1 VLTDAAGEAKIY
13 QRKVSRDQ
21 NGSLLAKLEKDGMV
35 VNEVTL
41 AERKRLAV
49 QLQPVVEKYSK
60 IIGEEWLREL
70 NGELA
75 KVRAKQ

>member
-1 VLTDAAGEAKIY
+1 
-13 QRKVSRDQ
+13 
-21 NGSLLAKLEKDGMV
+21 MV

-41 AERKRLAV
+41 AERQRLAV